1 MDQKPLFYEKQ
12 KFNQRWLWTILVLV
26 NVAGVYALYKEYQ
39 KGTLAWEFFV
49 GHLVFILIFIS
60 LFYFMS
66 LETTITKDEI
76 AIKYFPFHLKQRT
89 YPFTA
94 LKHLEVV
101 KYNPISDYGGWG
113 VRLSRNGKAFN
124 VKGEFGLKLYFDNR
138 KPLLIGTQKP
148 EELKKILESLEVLKQ
163 QS

>member
-1 MDQKPLFYEKQ
+1 
-12 KFNQRWLWTILVLV
+12 
-26 NVAGVYALYKEYQ
+26 
-39 KGTLAWEFFV
+39 
-49 GHLVFILIFIS
+49 
-60 LFYFMS
+60 
-66 LETTITKDEI
+66 
-76 AIKYFPFHLKQRT
+76 
-89 YPFTA
+89 
-94 LKHLEVV
+94 LEVV